1 MKRADE
7 EELAVIAEIARMY
20 YVEGMSQQEIANMLF
35 FSKAKVSRAL
45 KIAREEKIVE
55 FQIHYPLKQSVASG
69 DRTKA
74 QIWTER
80 STGGRRPL

>member
-7 EELAVIAEIARMY
+7 EELAVIAEIA
-20 YVEGMSQQEIANMLF
+20 VLFQSEGLPGFKDRPGRKNRGISD
-35 FSKAKVSRAL
+35 
-45 KIAREEKIVE
+45 
-55 FQIHYPLKQSVASG
+55 PLSAEAVCASG

-80 STGGRRPL
+80 STGGHRPL

>member
-35 FSKAKVSRAL
+35 FSKR
-45 KIAREEKIVE
+45 
-55 FQIHYPLKQSVASG
+55 
-69 DRTKA
+69 
-74 QIWTER
+74 R
-80 STGGRRPL
+80 SPGL